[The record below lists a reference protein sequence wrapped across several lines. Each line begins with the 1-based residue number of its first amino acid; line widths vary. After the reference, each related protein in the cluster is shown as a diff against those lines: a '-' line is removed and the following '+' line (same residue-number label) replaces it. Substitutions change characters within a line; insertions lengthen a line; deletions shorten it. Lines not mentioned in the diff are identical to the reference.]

1 MTSLDKALRVL
12 DALGRQGRSGV
23 KSLSLETGFPPP
35 TVHRLLA
42 SLARGGYVRQEPAS
56 KEYMLAL
63 KFLELGSRVRNDLN
77 LVSLARPAMR
87 DVMELSGETV
97 NLVVFDNFEAVYVDQ
112 VANPQSMLRM
122 FTQVGARVPLYCS
135 GAGKAY
141 LAAQPEQDVLD
152 YFRLADKK
160 RHTSQT
166 ILDEAVLLAELAKVR
181 QRGYAMDNEEM
192 EYGVRCVAVLIRQ
205 YRGHPAGALSISGP
219 SSRLTLE
226 RIPALGPQLR
236 RVAEDIGQQLGFA
249 KT

>member
-1 MTSLDKALRVL
+1 
-12 DALGRQGRSGV
+12 
-23 KSLSLETGFPPP
+23 
-35 TVHRLLA
+35 
-42 SLARGGYVRQEPAS
+42 
-56 KEYMLAL
+56 
-63 KFLELGSRVRNDLN
+63 
-77 LVSLARPAMR
+77 MR

-152 YFRLADKK
+152 YFRQADKK

-166 ILDEAVLLAELAKVR
+166 ILDEAILLAELGKVR
-181 QRGYAMDNEEM
+181 QRGYATDNEEM

-205 YRGHPAGALSISGP
+205 CRGHPAGALSISGP